1 MKKEKKKIVRKG
13 VPQGRHALTTL
24 QKIRKEQGEVIDV
37 NESGLKL
44 PWITFIDEY
53 IANGGNGKKAYL
65 KAYPHITNA
74 ETATVEA
81 SKLLRNVN
89 VKEELR
95 NKLDVQR
102 CTDEW
107 IKNKLMVLV
116 ELHYSGKGAIVSE
129 KALETLAKI
138 KGMLIDTKNIAF
150 TGQNPAQFLSA
161 YSKEEKEKMDE
172 DSKKLSRIVE

>member
-1 MKKEKKKIVRKG
+1 MKKKDVDKR
-13 VPQGRHALTTL
+13 GRHVLTTA
-24 QKIRKEQGEVIDV
+24 QRIRREQGEVIDV
-37 NESGLKL
+37 NEAGLRL

-53 IANGGNGKKAYL
+53 IANGGNGEAAY
-65 KAYPHITNA
+65 KIAYPDVSDRTARANA
-74 ETATVEA
+74 SRLLTKA
-81 SKLLRNVN
+81 S

-107 IKNKLMVLV
+107 IKNKLMGLV

-161 YSKEEKEKMDE
+161 YSKEEKQKMDE